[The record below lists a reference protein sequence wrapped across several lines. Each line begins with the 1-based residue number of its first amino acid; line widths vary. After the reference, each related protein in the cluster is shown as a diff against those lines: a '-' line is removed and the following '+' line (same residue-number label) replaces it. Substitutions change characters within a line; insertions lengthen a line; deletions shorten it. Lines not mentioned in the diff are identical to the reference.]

1 MTMLQKVLERKLAWF
16 GLGLITI
23 IVVMAVFAP
32 LIAPHDP
39 LSVDL
44 MTKLQAPS
52 ATFPLGTDHLGR
64 CILSRL
70 IYGARVSLSI
80 SLVVIT
86 LTTIL
91 SLIVGLIA
99 GYVGG
104 KVDAWLMRL
113 CDVFLAFPALIL
125 SLAIVGILGT
135 GINNLIFALT
145 ITHWAG
151 YARIVRSRVL
161 SVREN
166 NFVQAAIVSGTGQF
180 AIMLRHILP
189 FTIAELA
196 ILASLDVSHIIL
208 HIAGLS
214 FLGLGVQPPTPEWGA
229 MINDGRSFFRSLPA
243 IMIYPGLMMFLT
255 TLAFNIVGD
264 VLRDALDP
272 RLEKQVQA
280 ETMKTKL
287 KTRLQ
292 DV

>member
-1 MTMLQKVLERKLAWF
+1 MAILQKILDHKLAW
-16 GLGLITI
+16 LGLSLIA
-23 IVVMAVFAP
+23 IVVLTAIFAP

-39 LSVDL
+39 LAVDL
-44 MTKLQAPS
+44 MQKLQPPS
-52 ATFPLGTDHLGR
+52 ATFPLGADHLGR

-70 IYGARVSLSI
+70 IYGSRVSLSI
-80 SLVVIT
+80 SLIVIAFTT
-86 LTTIL
+86 LL

-125 SLAIVGILGT
+125 SLAIVGILGA

-161 SVREN
+161 SVKESD
-166 NFVQAAIVSGTGQF
+166 FIQAAIVSGTNRS
-180 AIMLRHILP
+180 AIMFRHILP

-196 ILASLDVSHIIL
+196 ILASLDISHIIL

-214 FLGLGVQPPTPEWGA
+214 FLGLGIQPPTPEWGA
-229 MINDGRSFFRSLPA
+229 MINDGRSFFRLMPQL
-243 IMIYPGLMMFLT
+243 MLYPGLMIFIT
-255 TLAFNIVGD
+255 TLGFNIVGD
-264 VLRDALDP
+264 VLRDVLDP
-272 RLEKQVQA
+272 RMEKQVQA
-280 ETMKTKL
+280 ETLKTKL
-287 KTRLQ
+287 Q
-292 DV
+292 NG